1 MTAVPKDATAPDRRL
16 LLLGLGAMPV
26 QALLSGCTTQ
36 NWLGRSQYAADP
48 TFNGRMQELRL
59 YSGALSAQ
67 QVAALAAG

>member
-1 MTAVPKDATAPDRRL
+1 MHGTLHVDGVAAGSSNAI
-16 LLLGLGAMPV
+16 
-26 QALLSGCTTQ
+26 ALSPWQLGCTTQ